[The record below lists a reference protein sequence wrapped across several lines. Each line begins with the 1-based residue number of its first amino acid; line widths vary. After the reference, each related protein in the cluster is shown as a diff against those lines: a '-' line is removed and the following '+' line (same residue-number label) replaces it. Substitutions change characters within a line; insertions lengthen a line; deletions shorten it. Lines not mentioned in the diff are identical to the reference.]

1 MQRRK
6 HDSSKVVVVTGD
18 VTMDWNIARIR
29 RGDHPKS
36 SWNADDTTRAHWQRG
51 GAALLADLVQTIA
64 QQLERG
70 GATKYRIL
78 QTSAPAK
85 PVLPGDDRYHHSYS
99 LWSAFDYETK
109 PTAKK
114 VWRVA
119 EFMGLDRGK
128 EDLAV
133 AEWKRVKDDVADA
146 AIVILDD
153 ADLGFRDSQA
163 LWPKAILSGKPWI
176 ILKMARPIAEG
187 DLWKHLQKNHAERL
201 IVVMAIDDLRLS
213 EVQISRGLSWERT
226 AQDIVWELV
235 HNPRVNGLA
244 RCAYVVISFDT
255 AGAISLS
262 RPQKTNAKQSQAGVP
277 QSRLYFDPKVV
288 EGMWQARYPGALIGY
303 TSCLAAA
310 IATQVMFNSE
320 SPDIGEG
327 VRRGLA
333 AMRKLHCEGYGKPGE
348 SALNSGPA
356 FPLKTIAT
364 DLATTA
370 SVEHGDSV
378 DVEVRDPMRFIGGQT
393 SSDSDSGGSGFW
405 TILGDRYTSSLA
417 SVAEQIALD
426 GPEVAL
432 EGVPLGQFGG
442 LLTVDRHEIES
453 FRSIRS
459 LVGEYA
465 RAPRA
470 SRPLNIAVFGAPG
483 SGKSFGIAEVAKSL
497 LGKDEIKK
505 LTFNLSQFNNP
516 DQLHDAL
523 HQVRDVGLSGMMPLV
538 FWDEFDT
545 SLNQQELG
553 WLAHFLAPM
562 QDGAFQQGQITHAI
576 GRAIFVFAGGTKET
590 IEGFDRG
597 SDDPAFRNA
606 KGPDFVSRL
615 KGYVNILGPN
625 PRGGEQERDPYYIV
639 RRAILLRSILHR
651 DAGHLFRGS
660 DSGERLNTDSGVL
673 RALLFTRNYKH
684 GVRSIESV
692 IAMSELSG
700 KQRFERSCLPAAP
713 QLDLH
718 VDALEF
724 QSLVQR
730 IELEGELLE
739 RLAEAAHETFC
750 DGLRARGYRHGKETN
765 DRKKTHRFLIP
776 YSKLPEEERAQNRGN
791 VRDIPAKLA
800 SAGYVMVPARSNEP
814 PFNFPGGD
822 LEALAE
828 AEHDRWMKAKI
839 GAGYR
844 WGAKTDPKK
853 KLHKD
858 LLPWR
863 KLTAAENAARY
874 TPLEAAALGR
884 KILPEKEKEKD
895 RDLIRGIP
903 RILARAGFTIV
914 ALESPRTEEKSLNK
928 QTAPERRKGRNH
940 LEKTS
945 SDSPRAKADR
955 ARGAGA
961 S

>member
-1 MQRRK
+1 MKRSK
-6 HDSSKVVVVTGD
+6 HDLSRAIVVTGD

-29 RGDHPKS
+29 QGDHIGS
-36 SWNADDTTRAHWQRG
+36 SWNAEDVTRAYWQRG
-51 GAALLADLVQTIA
+51 GAALLADLVRAIA
-64 QQLERG
+64 QQPERD
-70 GATKYRIL
+70 GATRYRIL

-85 PVLPGDDRYHHSYS
+85 PVLPGDGRYHHSYS

-109 PTAKK
+109 PTAQK

-119 EFMGLDRGK
+119 EFMGLDRSK
-128 EDLAV
+128 NDAAV
-133 AEWKRVKDDVADA
+133 ADWKKVKDDAADA
-146 AIVILDD
+146 AIVVLDD
-153 ADLGFRDSQA
+153 ADLGFRNSTA

-187 DLWKHLQKNHAERL
+187 DLWQHLQKNHAERL
-201 IVVMAIDDLRLS
+201 IVVMAVDDLRLS

-226 AQDIVWELV
+226 AQDIFWELV
-235 HNPRVNGLA
+235 HNPRVNGLS
-244 RCAYVVISFDT
+244 RCAQVVISFDT

-262 RPQKTNAKQSQAGVP
+262 RPPKTNAKQIQMGPPLA
-277 QSRLYFDPKVV
+277 RLYFDPTII
-288 EGMWQARYPGALIGY
+288 EGTWQARYPGDLIGY

-310 IATQVMFNSE
+310 ITTQVMFNSE

-333 AMRKLHCEGYGKPGE
+333 AMRKLHREGYGK
-348 SALNSGPA
+348 AADLTANSGPA
-356 FPLKTIAT
+356 FPFKSIAA
-364 DLATTA
+364 DLASLE
-370 SVEHGDSV
+370 SVGQSDFV
-378 DVEVRDPMRFIGGQT
+378 DVDVRNPMDFIDGQSAPRNRT
-393 SSDSDSGGSGFW
+393 AAASGFW
-405 TILGDRYTSSLA
+405 TILGDRYRSSLA

-426 GPEVAL
+426 GPEVTL
-432 EGVPLGQFGG
+432 KGVPLGQFGK
-442 LLTVDRHEIES
+442 LLTVDRREIES
-453 FRSIRS
+453 FQSIRS
-459 LVGEYA
+459 LVREYA
-465 RAPRA
+465 SARRPG
-470 SRPLNIAVFGAPG
+470 RPLNIAVFGAPG
-483 SGKSFGIAEVAKSL
+483 SGKSFGVSEVAQSL
-497 LGKDEIKK
+497 LGKDEIGK
-505 LTFNLSQFNNP
+505 LTFNLSQFSSP
-516 DQLHDAL
+516 EQLHDAL
-523 HQVRDVGLSGMMPLV
+523 HQVRDAGLSGKLPLV

-545 SLNQQELG
+545 SLNGRDLG

-590 IEGFDRG
+590 MEDFDQG
-597 SDDPAFRNA
+597 SKDKLFRNA

-615 KGYVNILGPN
+615 KGYVNILGSN
-625 PRGGEQERDPYYIV
+625 PREGKQEGDPYYIV
-639 RRAILLRSILHR
+639 RRAILLRSILQR
-651 DAGHLFRGS
+651 DAPQLFTRI
-660 DSGERLNTDSGVL
+660 DSRKRLNIDSGVL
-673 RALLFTRNYKH
+673 RALLHTRNYKH

-700 KQRFERSCLPAAP
+700 NQRFKRSCLPAAP

-730 IELEGELLE
+730 IELERELLE

-765 DRKKTHRFLIP
+765 DRKKTHRFLIA
-776 YSKLPEEERAQNRGN
+776 YSKLPEEEKAQNRGN

-814 PFNFPGGD
+814 PFNFPGAD

-844 WGAKTDPKK
+844 WGTKTDPAK

-874 TPLEAAALGR
+874 TPLEVAALGR
-884 KILPEKEKEKD
+884 KILPEKEKAKD
-895 RDLIRGIP
+895 RDLIKGIP

-914 ALESPRTEEKSLNK
+914 ALESALVE
-928 QTAPERRKGRNH
+928 
-940 LEKTS
+940 
-945 SDSPRAKADR
+945 
-955 ARGAGA
+955 
-961 S
+961 